1 MEIWNGLI
9 VQFESLIIFFFF
21 KGEKTS
27 LCLCLCCKRS
37 LNDHLHI
44 SSCLGSLF
52 TVQIESIGS
61 VWTLFCR
68 VMKVKAARYF
78 VVRQPHSLLIHS
90 FEQRL
95 PK

>member
-1 MEIWNGLI
+1 M
-9 VQFESLIIFFFF
+9 
-21 KGEKTS
+21 
-27 LCLCLCCKRS
+27 
-37 LNDHLHI
+37 
-44 SSCLGSLF
+44 F
-52 TVQIESIGS
+52 TVQIETIGS